1 MKINCRKK
9 KNTDDYQIFEDISY
23 ETSDKTSHK
32 SLFDLY
38 LPEYGAD
45 LGNNSAPPVAVF
57 VHGGG
62 WRRGDKDTWKHFV
75 FLDINLLAAFIY
87 WCFGLYGNVGKEFA
101 RRGVPCAVISYPL
114 TKLKT
119 PWLLLELA
127 TSYVGTVIFLGVLF
141 FVLFLSV
148 FVIDFLT
155 PVGIVNL
162 IYRHRELGRLT
173 VSDIFLGH
181 LVLVNL
187 VTLVVISVQR
197 SKHYLKSHRLA
208 ALWATFLNLL
218 YAALLTEHPLL
229 TLWVT
234 SFIVA
239 QGALLYMNLKA
250 KDYTHEDQ
258 IVALSKCIKKIYE
271 IGRYTNYYDY
281 NSIYLIGHSAGGH
294 LCSLLALRPISL
306 EDIGVPSSSIKG
318 VVAISA
324 VLHVE
329 KLNTRA
335 VRPLYLHPTFGKN
348 PDDWSS
354 ACPMTHLQNKISSYL
369 PNFLVITAEKDWH
382 LQQEAAMFAKELES
396 WDIHQHRVVF
406 PRTTH
411 MSIICN
417 FDRHCKVL
425 NVSVA
430 SLCVQFIQQTC
441 NLIYQ
446 TNDLPST
453 EE

>member
-1 MKINCRKK
+1 MKIDCRKK
-9 KNTDDYQIFEDISY
+9 TSTDDYQIFEDISY

-38 LPEYGAD
+38 LPKCGAD
-45 LGNNSAPPVAVF
+45 LGNVPPMVVF

-87 WCFGLYGNVGKEFA
+87 WCYGLYGNVGREFA

-119 PWLLLELA
+119 LWLLLELA
-127 TSYVGTVIFLGVLF
+127 TSYLGTVIFLGVLF
-141 FVLFLSV
+141 SVLFLSV
-148 FVIDFLT
+148 LVIDFLT
-155 PVGIVNL
+155 PLGIVNFVM
-162 IYRHRELGRLT
+162 YRHHDLT

-187 VTLVVISVQR
+187 VTLVVITVQR
-197 SKHYLKSHRLA
+197 SKHDLKSHRLT
-208 ALWATFLNLL
+208 ALWATFLSLL
-218 YAALLTEHPLL
+218 YAALLTEHRLV

-234 SFIVA
+234 SIILV
-239 QGALLYMNLKA
+239 QGSLLYMNLKA

-258 IVALSKCIKKIYE
+258 VVALSKCLKKVYE
-271 IGRYTNYYDY
+271 IGRSANYYDC

-294 LCSLLALRPISL
+294 LCSLLALRPNSL
-306 EDIGVPSSSIKG
+306 EDVGVPSSSIKG

-335 VRPLYLHPTFGKN
+335 VRPLYLHPTFGKD

-354 ACPMTHLQNKISSYL
+354 ACPMTHLQNKMSSYL

-382 LQQEAAMFAKELES
+382 LHQEAAMFAKELES

-417 FDRHCKVL
+417 FDRQCKVL
-425 NVSVA
+425 NFSVA

-441 NLIYQ
+441 SLKYQ
-446 TNDLPST
+446 THDLPNT